1 MRHQTLLPI
10 LLVSLVSLSG
20 CMSYTHTRSTPI
32 GPETTSFRTFLM
44 IGRANKIKTALK
56 DAGYSRTVSVGALEG
71 QGDSGMV
78 TASGE
83 ALGEMIG
90 TAARKSVTP

>member
-1 MRHQTLLPI
+1 MKPI
-10 LLVSLVSLSG
+10 LLFLLLLPSG
-20 CMSYTHTRSTPI
+20 CMNYSHTRQTPI
-32 GPETTSFRTFLM
+32 GPETTTFSTFLM
-44 IGRANKIKTALK
+44 LGKANKIRTSVK
-56 DAGYSRTVSVGALEG
+56 DTGYSRTVNVGAIEG

-90 TAARKSVTP
+90 TAARKTVTP

>member
-1 MRHQTLLPI
+1 MI
-10 LLVSLVSLSG
+10 SG
-20 CMSYTHTRSTPI
+20 CTTYRHERPTATGVEI
-32 GPETTSFRTFLM
+32 TSFRSFLM
-44 IGRANKIKTALK
+44 MGKANKIRTAVK
-56 DAGYSRTVSVGALEG
+56 DSGYSRTVNVGALEG

>member
-1 MRHQTLLPI
+1 
-10 LLVSLVSLSG
+10 
-20 CMSYTHTRSTPI
+20 
-32 GPETTSFRTFLM
+32 M
-44 IGRANKIKTALK
+44 IGKANKIKTVLK

>member
-1 MRHQTLLPI
+1 MRTIPLIFLATLI
-10 LLVSLVSLSG
+10 ASG
-20 CMSYTHTRSTPI
+20 CTTYRHERPTATGI
-32 GPETTSFRTFLM
+32 EITSFRSFLM
-44 IGRANKIKTALK
+44 VGKANKVRSVVK
-56 DAGYSRTVSVGALEG
+56 DEGYSRTVNVGALEG

-90 TAARKSVTP
+90 TAARNSIKP